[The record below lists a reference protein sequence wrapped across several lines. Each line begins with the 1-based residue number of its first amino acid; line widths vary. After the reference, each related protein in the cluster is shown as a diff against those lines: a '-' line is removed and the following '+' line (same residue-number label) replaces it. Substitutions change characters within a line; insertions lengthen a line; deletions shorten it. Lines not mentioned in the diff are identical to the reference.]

1 MQRISLAILLLP
13 ILILLASCSWPGRGD
28 PVINLDFENISQ
40 GQAAGWV
47 KYGGGDHI
55 MEVDSSIVHEGKYS
69 VNIQYTGGKSTFR
82 AWALNIPAIYEGKK
96 IKLSGYIRTENVH
109 EGYAGLWMR
118 IDPSVAFDN
127 MNDRGIRGTTDW
139 TQYEIELDLKPSA
152 DNIVVGGIL
161 VGKGKMWLD
170 NLELSIDGKPLEEVG
185 LKDEALADDEFEEW
199 SGIILPD
206 AGDET
211 LEELYRLG
219 LIWGFLKYHHPVIS
233 SGELNWDYELFRI
246 LPDVLESDNRRE
258 GEDLLADWISELGE
272 IESGISTYPDSGKV
286 KIYPDLNWITQSG
299 FSPGLVLELEKVKN
313 AKRDGENHYVSFVEN
328 VGNPI
333 FNEDPYAGLKP
344 PDVGYRI
351 LSLYR
356 YWNIIQY
363 YFPYK
368 NLIEEDW
375 KGVLA
380 EFIPKFIAAQGELEY
395 HLVCLE
401 IIARV
406 HDTHANLWA
415 PQHLLNEYRGI
426 YYCPLK
432 ISFIEDRAVVVDY
445 FNTELG
451 EESGLMPGDVIEE
464 IEGEAVADIVSGQL
478 KYTPASN
485 YPTQLRDLA
494 RNLLRTNENEIEVK
508 YRREGKVVRK
518 KIRAYPAE
526 KMDLYK
532 SYQARDTCFSMLD
545 HNIAYIH
552 HGSLKRS
559 YLPGLWE
566 EIRSTKGLIIDIRN
580 YPSDFP
586 LYKLSA
592 YLLPRPIPFFKAS
605 SADSI
610 YPGLFTFGDAIN
622 AGKTNKDPYKG
633 KVVIIVNEL
642 TQSSAEFHSMAYR
655 THPHAVVIGSTTA
668 AADGNVSHI
677 MLPGNIKTMISGIG
691 IYYPDGRET
700 QRIGIVPDI
709 EVHPT
714 LESIKSGSDL
724 VLEEAI
730 HLILE

>member
-1 MQRISLAILLLP
+1 ML
-13 ILILLASCSWPGRGD
+13 
-28 PVINLDFENISQ
+28 NLDFENITQ

-47 KYGGGDHI
+47 KYGNGDHI
-55 MEVDSSIVHEGKYS
+55 MVVDSSIVYEGKYS
-69 VNIQYTGGKSTFR
+69 VSIQYTGGVSNFR

-96 IKLSGYIRTENVH
+96 IKLSGCIRTENVH

-118 IDPSVAFDN
+118 VDPSIAFDN

-139 TQYEIELDLKPSA
+139 THYEIELDLKPSA

-161 VGKGKMWLD
+161 VGKGTMWLD
-170 NLELSIDGKPLEEVG
+170 KLELSIDGKPLDEVR
-185 LKDEALADDEFEEW
+185 LKDDSLSDDDEFEDW

-206 AGDET
+206 ADEKT
-211 LEELYRLG
+211 IENLYNLG
-219 LIWGFLKYHHPVIS
+219 LIWGFLKYHHPVIA
-233 SGELNWDYELFRI
+233 SGEFNWDYELFRI
-246 LPDVLESDNRRE
+246 LPDVLESANGKKRDA
-258 GEDLLADWISELGE
+258 LLADWISELGDF
-272 IESGISTYPDSGKV
+272 ESGISTYPDSGKV

-299 FSPGLVLELEKVKN
+299 FSPGLVMELERVRI

-328 VGNPI
+328 VGNPV
-333 FNEDPYAGLKP
+333 FDEDPYAGLHA

-380 EFIPKFIAAQGELEY
+380 EFIPKFLEAKNELEY

-415 PQHLLNEYRGI
+415 PADILNKYRGI
-426 YYCPLK
+426 YYAPYE
-432 ISFIEDRAVVVDY
+432 IRFIENKAVVIAY
-445 FNTELG
+445 FNKELG
-451 EESGLMPGDVIEE
+451 EEGGLVPGDVIEE
-464 IEGEAVADIVSGQL
+464 IEGEAVANIVSGQL

-485 YPTQLRDLA
+485 YPTQLRDMG
-494 RNLLRTNENEIEVK
+494 RNLLRTNDEEIEIK
-508 YRREGKVVRK
+508 YSREGEVAQK
-518 KIRAYPAE
+518 KIRAYPVGQ
-526 KMDLYK
+526 MDLYK
-532 SYQARDTCFSMLD
+532 SYKVTDTCFSMLD
-545 HNIAYIH
+545 HNIAYIN

-559 YLPGLWE
+559 YLPVLWE
-566 EIRSTKGLIIDIRN
+566 EIRGTKGLIIDIRN

-586 LYKLSA
+586 LYELSA
-592 YLLPRPIPFFKAS
+592 YLMPQPLPFFKAS
-605 SADSI
+605 LVQGK
-610 YPGLFTFGDAIN
+610 YPGLFTYGNAIN
-622 AGKTNKDPYKG
+622 AGKKNKDPYMG
-633 KVVIIVNEL
+633 KVAIIVNEN

-655 THPHAVVIGSTTA
+655 THPNAVVIGSTTA
-668 AADGNVSHI
+668 AADGNVSQI

-700 QRIGIVPDI
+700 QRIGIIPDI

-724 VLEEAI
+724 VLEETI
-730 HLILE
+730 SLILE